1 MPSAQPEEI
10 IMNKNTMTLLL
21 QSAGLL
27 HLGLLCAGLMMP
39 GVVGLRTH
47 LATLPS
53 FIRRLFWVYYAF
65 IGLCLVSF
73 GLLTFTLAGTLAE
86 GSTLARAVCLFLA
99 AFWTLRLI
107 AASFVFELEP
117 YLTNIY
123 RRIGY
128 HAINVVFAFLP
139 VVYLLAAWK
148 GARP

>member
-1 MPSAQPEEI
+1 
-10 IMNKNTMTLLL
+10 MNTSTLTLLL
-21 QSAGLL
+21 RFAGIL
-27 HLGLLCAGLMMP
+27 HLGLLCAGLLMP
-39 GVVGLRTH
+39 GVVGLRAH

-86 GSTLARAVCLFLA
+86 GGTLPRALCLFLA

-107 AASFVFELEP
+107 AATFIFDLSP
-117 YLTNIY
+117 YLTNMH

-128 HAINVVFAFLP
+128 HAINLVFAYLP
-139 VVYLLAAWK
+139 AVYLLAAWK
-148 GARP
+148 GAGR